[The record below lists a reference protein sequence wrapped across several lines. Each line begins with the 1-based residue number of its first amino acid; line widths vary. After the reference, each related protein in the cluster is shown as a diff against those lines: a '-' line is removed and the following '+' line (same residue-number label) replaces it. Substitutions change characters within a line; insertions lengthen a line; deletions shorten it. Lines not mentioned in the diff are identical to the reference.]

1 MAPFLNEFVN
11 SQPTQYVEADLV
23 DPTEDKPD
31 EITFIDT
38 ETPMPTSRSC
48 EACGAPVEPGDRFC
62 QACGTPQPEAKKRTD
77 KPSRKYVQCKSCGS
91 QIALAPDHRSYVCA
105 FCGSTY
111 VVEFSPD
118 LTGRMDP
125 EFVIGFAI
133 PKEQAIEKFQQWIK
147 ANRWYHPN
155 DLKQARLTDRIQGV
169 YLPFW
174 SFSVL
179 ARSVW
184 SASIGE
190 YWYRTETYT
199 TTDSKGRTVTRT
211 RQVRETEWW
220 DLSGR
225 HHRYYSGYLVSACN
239 SLDHATA
246 QRVMPFDL
254 PALKRYEPWYLAGW
268 ASEEYTVLKET
279 AYEVSKKYFLT
290 QEQMNIGHFMPGD
303 TYRNLSVRSQFSQNS
318 YDLILLPYYLLT
330 YKYREKTYRFLLNG
344 QTGKVWGDKPL
355 SKQKIWTAVGIGLLV
370 IAAIVLL
377 IIFLAGM

>member
-1 MAPFLNEFVN
+1 M
-11 SQPTQYVEADLV
+11 
-23 DPTEDKPD
+23 
-31 EITFIDT
+31 
-38 ETPMPTSRSC
+38 
-48 EACGAPVEPGDRFC
+48 
-62 QACGTPQPEAKKRTD
+62 
-77 KPSRKYVQCKSCGS
+77 QCKSCGS
-91 QIALAPDHRSYVCA
+91 QIALDPDQRSYVCA

-111 VVEFSPD
+111 VVDFSPD

-133 PKEQAIEKFQQWIK
+133 PREQAIEKFQQWIK

-184 SASIGE
+184 AASIGE

-211 RQVRETEWW
+211 RTVRETEWW

-225 HHRYYSGYLVSACN
+225 HHRYYSGYLVSASK
-239 SLDHATA
+239 SLDHAIA

-254 PALKRYEPWYLAGW
+254 PALKRYEPWFLAGW
-268 ASEEYTVLKET
+268 ASEEYTVPKES
-279 AYEVSKKYFLT
+279 AYETSKQYFLA
-290 QEQMNIGHFMPGD
+290 QEHLNISRFMPGD
-303 TYRNLSVRSQFSQNS
+303 THRNLSVRSTFSQNS

-330 YKYREKTYRFLLNG
+330 YKYREKTYRFLING

-355 SKQKIWTAVGIGLLV
+355 SKQKIWTAVGLGLLV
-370 IAAIVLL
+370 IAALVLL
-377 IIFLAGM
+377 IILLAGM